1 MRNNLTLHPIA
12 HIHTDFATKF
22 GIPRQPGL
30 AEELKATIVFE
41 KEYRKDG
48 ALKGM
53 ENFSHIWLIWGFN
66 ASFDHEWTPTV
77 RPPRFGGTK
86 RIGVFASRS
95 PFRPNPVGLS
105 AVKIDAIRRTKEYG
119 TVIDVIGADMM
130 DNTPIY
136 DIKPYI
142 PYSDRLNAAPGFAEE
157 PDVRKLHVQMSPVVG
172 EKIPADKIAA
182 LVEVLSMDPRPPYQ
196 NDPERTYGFVFAG
209 MEIKFKVKD
218 DVLTVISAD

>member
-1 MRNNLTLHPIA
+1 MLHPIA

-30 AEELKATIVFE
+30 AEDLKATIVFE
-41 KEYRKDG
+41 KDYRKDG
-48 ALKGM
+48 ALKGL
-53 ENFSHIWLIWGFN
+53 EDFSHIWLIWGFN
-66 ASFDHEWTPTV
+66 ASFDHEWSPTV
-77 RPPRFGGTK
+77 RPPRLGGSK

-105 AVKIDAIRRTKEYG
+105 VVKIDAIRKTEEYG
-119 TVIDVIGADMM
+119 LVIDVTGADMM

-142 PYSDRLNAAPGFAEE
+142 PYTDRINAAPGYAEE
-157 PDVRKLHVQMSPVVG
+157 PDVRKLKVQMSPVIG
-172 EKIPADKIAA
+172 EKIPADKVASLI
-182 LVEVLSMDPRPPYQ
+182 EVLAMDPRPPYQ
-196 NDPERTYGFVFAG
+196 SDPIRVYGFVFAG

-218 DVLTVISAD
+218 GVLTVISVD